1 MYWGLSIEDLL
12 PQFKSDILMTTMV
25 RRYLSD
31 CFPADEKANDPTAT
45 ADPSE
50 LSFPDYYET
59 SMPLGLFRINQA
71 IQNFSIPIKDKISLM
86 PDYINLHK
94 ETLADEQQRAG
105 YTIHKRLY
113 FRNLVH
119 LGRE

>member
-1 MYWGLSIEDLL
+1 MIR
-12 PQFKSDILMTTMV
+12 Q
-25 RRYLSD
+25 YLSD
-31 CFPADEKANDPTAT
+31 CFPADEKGNDPTVT
-45 ADPSE
+45 ADLSE

-71 IQNFSIPIKDKISLM
+71 IQNFSIPIKDKITTV
-86 PDYINLHK
+86 PNYINQYK
-94 ETLADEQQRAG
+94 EFLADEQQRAG

-119 LGRE
+119 LGKE